1 MSVLTISWS
10 PCLNACKFFIIVK
23 IWFFFNYI
31 LQLCH
36 LSLPG
41 WTNSQFSRSMPALGC
56 YSLQEVSLEFN
67 CKIRS
72 FYEGFTFSVCFSKL
86 FILLVSQSLVKILC
100 KNTLLLQ
107 YSCKLTLALFILYLT
122 FYSFFTYAKDEGRK

>member
-1 MSVLTISWS
+1 MSALTVSWR
-10 PCLNACKFFIIVK
+10 PCMNACKFFIIVK
-23 IWFFFNYI
+23 IWFFLNYI
-31 LQLCH
+31 LELRH

-41 WTNSQFSRSMPALGC
+41 WTNSQFSRSVPALGC

-67 CKIRS
+67 CKVRS

-107 YSCKLTLALFILYLT
+107 YSCKLTLALFILYIP

>member
-1 MSVLTISWS
+1 MVALLE
-10 PCLNACKFFIIVK
+10 CLQVFHNCKNLI
-23 IWFFFNYI
+23 FFFNYI

-36 LSLPG
+36 LSLLG
-41 WTNSQFSRSMPALGC
+41 WTNSQFSRSVPALGC

-107 YSCKLTLALFILYLT
+107 YSCKFTLALFILYLA
-122 FYSFFTYAKDEGRK
+122 FYSFFTYVKDEERK